1 MSEKERQVKRGI
13 KVLTE
18 LDLCILKGLYEYRA
32 FSTEQV
38 QRRYGLTY
46 WYTYKKLQLLRESGL
61 ISSHAINGYEEG
73 SGNQGKYHRITT
85 KGLMVLKEHGVN
97 VDKRMQQ
104 LEVGEKQIPFLLA
117 TNDVMVDLEPY
128 GWVLTDSREIKER
141 LNVNRTDNIHGTL
154 KNVHRGGSREYGVY
168 TYLHGVSDKH
178 IVKML
183 REIKNYSQVK
193 ENIPALQDYI
203 IFKKGK
209 RGFEQLITAI
219 MNEEQGGLLARVS
232 SIKLFPFTFGKYY
245 LRVFDDE
252 RELLKFACETSEL
265 PLEFKRYLKQTEVS
279 AKYSG
284 LNCIVEHDGKEK
296 YFVNLVDNDLKK
308 VFNIQQYRKEDYET
322 DGRKVLVYVIGGMR
336 EEIYESLF
344 RNYHHV
350 EYMEADEQMTSYL
363 ANIEPIEKRRGL

>member
-1 MSEKERQVKRGI
+1 MDRTVEKGEQVI
-13 KVLTE
+13 KEVRE
-18 LDLCILKGLYEYRA
+18 LDLAILKGLYEYRA
-32 FSTEQV
+32 FTTDQI

-46 WYTYKKLQLLRESGL
+46 WYSYRKIRLLRNSGL
-61 ISSHAINGYEEG
+61 ISSHSIVGLEEG
-73 SGNQGKYHRITT
+73 KGYQGKYHRITN

-104 LEVGEKQIPFLLA
+104 LEVAERQIPFLLA

-141 LNVNRTDNIHGTL
+141 LNVNRSDNIHGTL
-154 KNVHRGGSREYGVY
+154 RNEYRGSREYGIY

-178 IVKML
+178 IAKML

-193 ENIPALQDYI
+193 DKAITLQDFI

-209 RGFEQLITAI
+209 RGFEQIINAI
-219 MNEEQGGLLARVS
+219 MNEDKGRFLARVS

-245 LRVFDDE
+245 LRAFDDE
-252 RELLKFACETSEL
+252 RELLKFACETSEI
-265 PLEFKRYLKQTEVS
+265 PLKFKRYLKQTEVS

-336 EEIYESLF
+336 EEIYEGLF